1 LFSFVIFNLI
11 KAPVRF
17 FISRRQIYEGLD
29 MKTVI
34 LAGGKGTRL
43 VPYTTIFPKPLV
55 PIGERPILEIIIRQ
69 LVRQGFGDIVLS
81 VGHLGELI
89 EAYFQNGHKNIPGL
103 KLHYHRESQPL
114 GTAGPLA
121 LIPGLTETFL
131 VMNGDVLTT
140 LDYRELVSFHRSCAA
155 ALTVAMHRKDI
166 KVDLG
171 VLETSGTGELTAYR
185 EKPLFSFD
193 VSMGIYVYEPRVL
206 RYIPAGQYLDFPD
219 LVVCLIDHGE
229 KVVGF
234 QSQDYWLDI
243 GRRED
248 YELAQQEFCSRA
260 AEFQLC

>member
-1 LFSFVIFNLI
+1 
-11 KAPVRF
+11 
-17 FISRRQIYEGLD
+17 

-55 PIGERPILEIIIRQ
+55 PIGDRPILEIIIRQ

-89 EAYFQNGHKNIPGL
+89 EAYFQNGNKNIEGL
-103 KLHYHRESQPL
+103 KLEYFREARPL
-114 GTAGPLA
+114 GTAGPLS
-121 LIPGLTETFL
+121 LIPELTETFL

-140 LDYRELVSFHRSCAA
+140 LDYRELVRYHVGRAA
-155 ALTVAMHRKDI
+155 ALTVAMHRKEVKI
-166 KVDLG
+166 DLG
-171 VLETSGTGELTAYR
+171 VLETNSGGDLTAYR
-185 EKPLFSFD
+185 EKPLFQFD
-193 VSMGIYVYEPRVL
+193 VSMGVYVYEPRVL
-206 RYIPAGQYLDFPD
+206 GYIPRGEYLDFPD
-219 LVVCLIDHGE
+219 LVMRLLSDGE

-248 YELAQQEFCSRA
+248 YELAQQEFCARA
-260 AEFQLC
+260 GQFQLC